1 MLSEIKNEWKIN
13 LEIRNAINLKN
24 IEFTIFLRFL
34 VKQNNWIF
42 FQQID
47 KFKEFP
53 IIIKIDNWKQ
63 YDHA

>member
-47 KFKEFP
+47 GFQGIPNNNNK
-53 IIIKIDNWKQ
+53 NR
-63 YDHA
+63 